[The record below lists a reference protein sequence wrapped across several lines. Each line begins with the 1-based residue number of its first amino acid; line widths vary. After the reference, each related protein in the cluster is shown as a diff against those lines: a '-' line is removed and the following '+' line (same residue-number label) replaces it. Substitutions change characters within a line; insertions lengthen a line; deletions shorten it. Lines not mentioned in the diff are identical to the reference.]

1 MTGLW
6 KKTGTKEVT
15 LETKVNY
22 RYPEFAKEHDNPAEI
37 ERLEKILKPYETRAK
52 NKRKK
57 ERSSAGTSL
66 HSLKSA
72 LIKTDTIDKK
82 FIDKAIGLVT
92 RPSTFTAEMKKGGKG
107 LVRVEID
114 KESLSLDEERSLSR
128 RSSMEC
134 M

>member
-1 MTGLW
+1 MVDDDGVVEENW
-6 KKTGTKEVT
+6 YKEVT

-66 HSLKSA
+66 HSLK
-72 LIKTDTIDKK
+72 KRFDKDRHDRQK
-82 FIDKAIGLVT
+82 VY
-92 RPSTFTAEMKKGGKG
+92 
-107 LVRVEID
+107 
-114 KESLSLDEERSLSR
+114 
-128 RSSMEC
+128 
-134 M
+134 

>member
-1 MTGLW
+1 MVDDDGVVEENW
-6 KKTGTKEVT
+6 YKEVT

-52 NKRKK
+52 KIREKK

-72 LIKTDTIDKK
+72 LIKTDT
-82 FIDKAIGLVT
+82 
-92 RPSTFTAEMKKGGKG
+92 R
-107 LVRVEID
+107 
-114 KESLSLDEERSLSR
+114 
-128 RSSMEC
+128 
-134 M
+134 